1 MHFIKNHQR
10 PKWILLF
17 KLKLNMSCCLF
28 NTIPCLTYLIIC
40 HHWYE
45 VSLEEVKLQK
55 TSCGRTKT
63 AAIVNCL
70 GDHFFE
76 KLKSDMQEMPYSLM
90 LDGSSGT
97 GLSKTFPMTVRVFD
111 VNFNRVMT
119 NVFDM
124 NLIDGTDASTAGAM
138 FQSIDNQLN
147 NHDIRWDYCLA
158 IGLDNTNVNIGD
170 HNSIKSRANERTEVL
185 SSLVVPAIYYIM
197 HRVKLAKCF
206 LKWLTLILKTTP
218 WIYFT
223 RLTNPANENPYWRN
237 IMSFVTLTIQ
247 RLLNL
252 YRRTSCAWKCVL
264 IVNLNNMKA

>member
-1 MHFIKNHQR
+1 
-10 PKWILLF
+10 
-17 KLKLNMSCCLF
+17 
-28 NTIPCLTYLIIC
+28 
-40 HHWYE
+40 
-45 VSLEEVKLQK
+45 
-55 TSCGRTKT
+55 
-63 AAIVNCL
+63 
-70 GDHFFE
+70 
-76 KLKSDMQEMPYSLM
+76 M
-90 LDGSSGT
+90 LDGSNDT
-97 GLSKTFPMTVRVFD
+97 GLSKMFLITVRLFD
-111 VNFNRVMT
+111 ANFNRVMT
-119 NVFDM
+119 KFFDM
-124 NLIDGTDASTAGAM
+124 SLIDGTDASTVEAM
-138 FQSIDNQLN
+138 FQSVDNQLS
-147 NHDIRWDYCLA
+147 NHDISWGYCLA

-252 YRRTSCAWKCVL
+252 YRRTGCAWKCVL